1 MGRIGQAIARRLE
14 GFGVPI
20 AYHNR
25 RPVEGVSY
33 AYYPDPCRALP
44 RLSIR

>member
-14 GFGVPI
+14 GFGLPI

-25 RPVEGVSY
+25 RPVADVPYNYHPTLAG
-33 AYYPDPCRALP
+33 LP
-44 RLSIR
+44 RQSTR